1 MHKLL
6 YDRVRLIR
14 GLQLA
19 LNNGFSDQEKHA
31 IANIVTTIRTDHHHH
46 FLSYSQEE
54 NGKVSYAKY
63 PSHMLDTVKRIRTAL
78 GKYIRRQCG
87 IGKDDFMHVRQQRQV
102 YAFLYNQPR
111 QGCIGD

>member
-19 LNNGFSDQEKHA
+19 LNNGFSDQEKAA

-54 NGKVSYAKY
+54 IGKVSYA
-63 PSHMLDTVKRIRTAL
+63 
-78 GKYIRRQCG
+78 
-87 IGKDDFMHVRQQRQV
+87 MHVRQQRQA
-102 YAFLYNQPR
+102 YAFLCNQPR
-111 QGCIGD
+111 QT

>member
-19 LNNGFSDQEKHA
+19 LNNGFSDQEKVA

-54 NGKVSYAKY
+54 IGKVSYA
-63 PSHMLDTVKRIRTAL
+63 
-78 GKYIRRQCG
+78 
-87 IGKDDFMHVRQQRQV
+87 MHVWQQRQV
-102 YAFLYNQPR
+102 HPLLCHQSG
-111 QGCIGD
+111 QT

>member
-46 FLSYSQEE
+46 FLSYSQ
-54 NGKVSYAKY
+54 
-63 PSHMLDTVKRIRTAL
+63 
-78 GKYIRRQCG
+78 
-87 IGKDDFMHVRQQRQV
+87 
-102 YAFLYNQPR
+102 
-111 QGCIGD
+111 